1 MHSTGKFYR
10 LIYIYIYGLL
20 INILR
25 RSLEEQMYLERY
37 GLLRPGSSANS
48 AIPPYPPMGYPSYL
62 NFRYP
67 SPMIPPS
74 DLNLSLNNEATLN
87 R

>member
-1 MHSTGKFYR
+1 MHSTGIF
-10 LIYIYIYGLL
+10 LPINLDLNSVL
-20 INILR
+20 INTLR

-37 GLLRPGSSANS
+37 GLLRPGSSANA

-67 SPMIPPS
+67 APMIPPS